1 MIRTALIAWVSAS
14 VPCSVLLGRMC
25 REASVHLTGWGGD
38 AVSRAAA
45 VAPQPAVARL

>member
-25 REASVHLTGWGGD
+25 RGASVPLAGWGGD
-38 AVSRAAA
+38 AVPRAAV
-45 VAPQPAVARL
+45 VAPHRSVAHL